1 MTSRT
6 ITRAAVATE
15 TVTETSRRQFLA
27 LGAAFATL
35 PFWPKTMFATE
46 THRITQ
52 GDFDITVLSDG
63 YFTLPADIIMP
74 EATPAERTDILK
86 RLGGNADSVPTPA
99 NIPVIRTEKDI
110 IVVDV
115 GSGTNFQAT
124 AGMFGKNFDIA
135 GIDPNDVTKVVF
147 THAHPDHTGGTLTQ
161 AGALRFPNAEYFV
174 SGKEWAFWTDPDFE
188 TKMPKAMHSFARGA
202 QRDLFA
208 VKDRVKL
215 VKDGDDIVTGMRV
228 LDTEGH
234 TPGHISL
241 ELAGGDGMIISAD
254 AATNR
259 IVSFEHPG
267 WKFGFDTL
275 ADVAIRNRQ
284 KLMDRAATDRIKLLG
299 YHWTYPGIGYAE
311 RKGTSY
317 RFVAA

>member
-1 MTSRT
+1 M
-6 ITRAAVATE
+6 IRAAVATE
-15 TVTETSRRQFLA
+15 TLTETSRRQFLA
-27 LGAAFATL
+27 LGAAFSTL
-35 PFWPKTMFATE
+35 PFWTKTVFATE
-46 THRITQ
+46 THHISQ

-63 YFTLPADIIMP
+63 YITLPADVIMP
-74 EATPAERTDILK
+74 EATPAERADILK
-86 RLGGNADSVPTPA
+86 RLGGNADSAPAPA
-99 NIPVIRTEKDI
+99 NIPVIRTGKDI

-124 AGMFGKNFDIA
+124 AGTFGTNFDIT
-135 GIDPNDVTKVVF
+135 GIAPKDVTKVVF
-147 THAHPDHTGGTLTQ
+147 THAHPDHTGGTLTE
-161 AGALRFPNAEYFV
+161 AGTLRFPNAEYFV
-174 SGKEWAFWTDPDFE
+174 SEKEWAFWTDPDFE
-188 TKMPKAMHSFARGA
+188 NKRPKALHAFALGA

-215 VKDGDDIVTGMRV
+215 VKAGDDIVTGMRV

-275 ADVAIRNRQ
+275 QDVAIKNRQ
-284 KLMDRAATDRIKLLG
+284 ALMDRAAADRIKLLG

-311 RKGTSY
+311 RKGTGY

>member
-1 MTSRT
+1 MP
-6 ITRAAVATE
+6 RATVATE
-15 TVTETSRRQFLA
+15 TVTKTETSRRQFLA
-27 LGAAFATL
+27 LGVALATL
-35 PFWPKTMFATE
+35 PFWPKPVFATE

-74 EATPAERTDILK
+74 EATPAERADILK
-86 RLGGNADSVPTPA
+86 RLGGNADSAPMPA
-99 NIPVIRTEKDI
+99 NIPVIRTGKDI

-124 AGMFGKNFDIA
+124 AGMFGKNFDIT
-135 GIDPNDVTKVVF
+135 GINPTDVTKVVF
-147 THAHPDHTGGTLTQ
+147 THAHPDHTGGTLMED
-161 AGALRFPNAEYFV
+161 GALRFPNAEYFV
-174 SGKEWAFWTDPDFE
+174 SEKEWAFWTDPDFE
-188 TKMPKAMHSFARGA
+188 TKMPKVLHSFARGA

-241 ELAGGDGMIISAD
+241 ELAGSGGMIISAD

-275 ADVAIRNRQ
+275 QDVAIKNRQ
-284 KLMDRAATDRIKLLG
+284 ALMDRAATDRIKLLG
-299 YHWTYPGIGYAE
+299 YHWTYPGIGYGE
-311 RKGTSY
+311 RKGTGY

>member
-1 MTSRT
+1 MTRT
-6 ITRAAVATE
+6 AVLPKTIAQTD
-15 TVTETSRRQFLA
+15 TSRRQFLA
-27 LGAAFATL
+27 LGGALATL

-46 THRITQ
+46 THSITQ
-52 GDFDITVLSDG
+52 GDFAITVLSDG

-74 EATPAERTDILK
+74 EATPAERADILK
-86 RLGGNADSVPTPA
+86 RLGGDADSAPMPA
-99 NIPVIRTEKDI
+99 NIPVIRTGKDI

-124 AGMFGKNFDIA
+124 AGMLGKNFDIM
-135 GIDPNDVTKVVF
+135 GIDPSDVTKVVF
-147 THAHPDHTGGTLTQ
+147 THAHPDHTGGTLTEE
-161 AGALRFPNAEYFV
+161 GTLRFPNAEYFV
-174 SGKEWAFWTDPDFE
+174 SEKEWAFWTDPDFE
-188 TKMPKAMHSFARGA
+188 TKMPKALHSFARGA

-228 LDTEGH
+228 IDTEGH

-241 ELAGGDGMIISAD
+241 ELAGNDGMIISAD

-275 ADVAIRNRQ
+275 QDVAIRNRQ
-284 KLMDRAATDRIKLLG
+284 KLIDRAATDRIKLLG

-311 RKGTSY
+311 RKGTGY
-317 RFVAA
+317 RFVAT

>member
-1 MTSRT
+1 M
-6 ITRAAVATE
+6 TRATVATE
-15 TVTETSRRQFLA
+15 TFTESETSRRQFLA
-27 LGAAFATL
+27 LGAALATL

-52 GDFDITVLSDG
+52 GNFDITVLSDG

-74 EATPAERTDILK
+74 EATPAERADILK
-86 RLGGNADSVPTPA
+86 RLGGDAESAPMPA
-99 NIPVIRTEKDI
+99 NIPVIRTGKDI

-124 AGMFGKNFDIA
+124 AGLFGKNFDIT
-135 GIDPNDVTKVVF
+135 GTDPNGVTKVVF
-147 THAHPDHTGGTLTQ
+147 THAHPDHTGGTLTE
-161 AGALRFPNAEYFV
+161 AGNLRFPNAEYFV
-174 SGKEWAFWTDPDFE
+174 SEKEWAFWADPDFE
-188 TKMPKAMHSFARGA
+188 TKMPKALHSFARGA

-241 ELAGGDGMIISAD
+241 ELAGSDGMIISAD

-275 ADVAIRNRQ
+275 SDVAIRNRQ
-284 KLMDRAATDRIKLLG
+284 KLMDRAAADRIKLLG

>member
-1 MTSRT
+1 M
-6 ITRAAVATE
+6 TRAIVATE
-15 TVTETSRRQFLA
+15 TITETETSLRQFLA

-52 GDFDITVLSDG
+52 GNFDITVLSDG
-63 YFTLPADIIMP
+63 YLTLPADIIMP
-74 EATPAERTDILK
+74 EATPAERADILK
-86 RLGGNADSVPTPA
+86 RLGGDADSAPMPA
-99 NIPVIRTEKDI
+99 NIPVIRTGKDI

-115 GSGTNFQAT
+115 GSGTNFQKT
-124 AGMFGKNFDIA
+124 AGTFGVNFGMT
-135 GIDPNDVTKVVF
+135 GIDPKDVTKVVF
-147 THAHPDHTGGTLTQ
+147 THAHPDHTGGTLTE
-161 AGALRFPNAEYFV
+161 AGELRFPNAEYFV
-174 SGKEWAFWTDPDFE
+174 SEKEWAFWTDPDFE
-188 TKMPKAMHSFARGA
+188 TKMPKVLHGFARGA

-228 LDTEGH
+228 LDTQGH

-241 ELAGGDGMIISAD
+241 ELAGSDGMIISAD

-275 ADVAIRNRQ
+275 QDIAIRNRQ
-284 KLMDRAATDRIKLLG
+284 ALMDRAATDHIKLLG
-299 YHWTYPGIGYAE
+299 YHWTYPGIGYTE
-311 RKGTSY
+311 RKGTGY

>member
-1 MTSRT
+1 V
-6 ITRAAVATE
+6 TRAIVATE
-15 TVTETSRRQFLA
+15 TITETETSRRQFMA

-35 PFWPKTMFATE
+35 PFWPRTMFATE

-52 GDFDITVLSDG
+52 GNFDITVLSDG
-63 YFTLPADIIMP
+63 YLTLPADIIMP
-74 EATPAERTDILK
+74 EATPAERADILK
-86 RLGGNADSVPTPA
+86 RLGGDADSAPMPA
-99 NIPVIRTEKDI
+99 NIPVIRTGKDI

-115 GSGTNFQAT
+115 GSGTNFQKT
-124 AGMFGKNFDIA
+124 AGTFGANFDIT
-135 GIDPNDVTKVVF
+135 GIDPKDVTKVVF
-147 THAHPDHTGGTLTQ
+147 THAHPDHTGGTLTE
-161 AGALRFPNAEYFV
+161 AGELRFPNAEYFV
-174 SGKEWAFWTDPDFE
+174 SEKEWAFWTDPDFE
-188 TKMPKAMHSFARGA
+188 TKMPKALHAFARGA

-208 VKDRVKL
+208 VKDRLKL

-228 LDTEGH
+228 LDTQGH

-241 ELAGGDGMIISAD
+241 ELAGSDGMIISAD

-275 ADVAIRNRQ
+275 QDIAIRNRQ
-284 KLMDRAATDRIKLLG
+284 SLMDRAGTDRIKLLG

-311 RKGTSY
+311 RKGTGY